1 MVQKLAEFFD
11 SILFFIVS
19 YPVTVFNLI
28 FSPRKVL
35 GPKPAQLTCPPGI
48 AIALSIFLAWS
59 AGRVIDMIRFG
70 IGFVPPAQNVL
81 LISLFVVAVVSL
93 VLLGVVRGL
102 FRLRTVDDNLVSDMG
117 FLSYP
122 ISIGLVTKALVGV
135 FSVNFPAAT
144 IWLAEY
150 VGDPVALGRVADNY
164 TRKFVVAADT
174 IAMWPVLIAS
184 AWAFFNVV
192 RIRCAATAA
201 RSVLATFT
209 ALISLALVMIVF
221 VIAMDRTG
229 KNIISLKY
237 KEEPK
242 KQESPSR
249 PLP

>member
-48 AIALSIFLAWS
+48 AIAISIFLAWS

-144 IWLAEY
+144 IWLAEN
-150 VGDPVALGRVADNY
+150 VDSAFAQVACDNY
-164 TRKFVVAADT
+164 TVKFLVAADT

-192 RIRCAATAA
+192 RIRCAATTA

-209 ALISLALVMIVF
+209 ALISLALVMTVF
-221 VIAMDRTG
+221 LFAMDRTG
-229 KNIISLKY
+229 KNIELLKY